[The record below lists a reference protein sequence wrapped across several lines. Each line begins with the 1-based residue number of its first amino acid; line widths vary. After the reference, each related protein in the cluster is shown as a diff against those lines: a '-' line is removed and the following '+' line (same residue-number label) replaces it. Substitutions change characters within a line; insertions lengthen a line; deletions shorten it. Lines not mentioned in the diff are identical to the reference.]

1 VFGWGGGG
9 ALSFRIVDAHNDLLI
24 ELDHRRDEAAPF
36 AARWLGL
43 LEQGGVGL
51 QVCPIFGAEPE
62 WLSEL
67 ALRHVLTQVAA
78 FHRAVDENPERV
90 LAVRRAADLDAVER
104 GERIGLMLSMEG
116 VEALGYDPAL
126 IDVFWSLGVR
136 MVGLTWNRRNPFAD
150 GAAEPDGGAGL
161 SRLGRQLVDR
171 MLDLGVILDL
181 AHASERTFGEVLE
194 RADRGTVVVSHAAC
208 RAVCE
213 TPRNLS
219 DDQLR
224 ALAARGGVL
233 GMMLL
238 PLVIDPTRLEIERAV
253 AHFDHAVEVMGIDHV
268 GLGGDFIRQVLQA
281 VGMRQPKDSLAPAA
295 LPWDAAIEGLDGP
308 DGYPRLIDA
317 LRAHGYD
324 DTSLAA
330 ICGGNFLRLLR
341 QGLPA

>member
-1 VFGWGGGG
+1 M
-9 ALSFRIVDAHNDLLI
+9 SFPIVDAHNDLLI
-24 ELDHRRDEAAPF
+24 ELDHRRDGAAPF
-36 AARWLGL
+36 ARHWLPL

-51 QVCPIFGAEPE
+51 QVCPVFGAEPE

-67 ALRHVLTQVAA
+67 SLRRVLSQIAA
-78 FHRAVDENPERV
+78 FQRAVDENPDRV
-90 LAVRRAADLDAVER
+90 LAVRRAVDLDPVER
-104 GERIGLMLSMEG
+104 GERIGMMLSMEG

-150 GAAEPDGGAGL
+150 GAAEPDGGGL
-161 SRLGRQLVDR
+161 SRLGRQLVER
-171 MLDLGVILDL
+171 MLGLGIVLDL
-181 AHASERTFGEVLE
+181 AHASERTFADVLE
-194 RADRGTVVVSHAAC
+194 RAGEGTVVVSHAAC

-219 DDQLR
+219 DEQLR
-224 ALAARGGVL
+224 ALAERGGVL

-238 PLVIDPTRLEIERAV
+238 PLVIDPTRLEIDRAV
-253 AHFDHAVEVMGIDHV
+253 AHFDHAVEVMGIEHV
-268 GLGGDFIRQVLQA
+268 GLGGDFIRQVLHA
-281 VGMRQPKDSLAPAA
+281 VGMRQPSDSLAPAA

-308 DGYPRLIDA
+308 DGYPRLIAA
-317 LRAHGYD
+317 LRARGYGD
-324 DTSLAA
+324 DGLAA